1 MIAFVRQ
8 CHFQNT
14 RKNLLGYIKLEWK
27 SMGAHVLVQKVEGYE
42 GCDRA
47 LVFDA
52 RFQLLD
58 YLRK

>member
-1 MIAFVRQ
+1 
-8 CHFQNT
+8 
-14 RKNLLGYIKLEWK
+14 
-27 SMGAHVLVQKVEGYE
+27 MGAHVLVQKVEGYE